1 MLHMAV
7 KRIKKWSLAFEG
19 CELVTA
25 PNVKLNAVEQKYITE
40 EYIKKTNNFGATFEF
55 YTVL

>member
-1 MLHMAV
+1 MAV
-7 KRIKKWSLAFEG
+7 KRIKQWSLAFEG

-40 EYIKKTNNFGATFEF
+40 EYIKKTKNFGATFEF